1 MVMCEP
7 SVYSDDELD
16 QLFENVAL
24 GEPDSF
30 DDDNNESLS
39 QVRLFAAVGSPADE
53 PPSGASLALTEGN
66 QGKGVLREALAR
78 GPPSLPHPMS
88 L

>member
-1 MVMCEP
+1 MCEP
-7 SVYSDDELD
+7 DVYSDDELD

-30 DDDNNESLS
+30 DDNDECLS

-53 PPSGASLALTEGN
+53 PLGGARLALAEGSKGKRRTEGGSC
-66 QGKGVLREALAR
+66 QR
-78 GPPSLPHPMS
+78 PPLITTPAA
-88 L
+88 